1 MPLGYILLIVV
12 ALLVVFG
19 VSQRVLDRLRL
30 TDRQALLFVAAI
42 FIGSFIPD
50 IPLGGG
56 WSVNIGG
63 ALVPLGLCVYLL
75 FKAGTAWEKWR
86 TILAAI
92 LSGAG
97 VFALGRFL
105 PAEPESI
112 VLDPNYLY
120 GLAAGL
126 IAYLFGRS
134 RRGAFVAGILGVLL
148 ADTAQAAFNAANG
161 TPTGAA
167 LGGGGVLDAAVL
179 AGLVAVLL
187 AEGIGEIR
195 ERMQGGSENR
205 GKTAFDSGEFV
216 DVRAGKVEKKHEK

>member
-1 MPLGYILLIVV
+1 MPLGYILLVVV

-19 VSQRVLDRLRL
+19 VAQRVLDRLRL

-42 FIGSFIPD
+42 FIGSLIPD

-63 ALVPLGLCVYLL
+63 ALVPLGLCVFLL

-86 TILAAI
+86 TILASLLA
-92 LSGAG
+92 GAG

-105 PAEPESI
+105 PAEPENML
-112 VLDPNYLY
+112 LDPNYLY

-148 ADTAQAAFNAANG
+148 ADAAQAILNAING
-161 TPTGAA
+161 TPTGVA
-167 LGGGGVLDAAVL
+167 LGGGGVLDATVL
-179 AGLVAVLL
+179 SGLLAVLL
-187 AEGIGEIR
+187 AEGIGEVR

-205 GKTAFDSGEFV
+205 GKTTFDGGEFV
-216 DVRAGKVEKKHEK
+216 DVHAERVKKPHDK